1 MKKELAK
8 LRLWAELDTADY
20 SDDLKWIEMK
30 KKGEE
35 LPEDVFEDNN
45 GKYFRMVPSQMSRE
59 DEMLFVALRQM
70 KYVKTIRNC
79 VIFFVILAVIA
90 ILLLLIE
97 IPTSIW
103 ASRID
108 AMSEY
113 GKPFVLFAKRKE
125 SKSYYSSIFY
135 GSSWIVSGIL
145 LLLCI
150 KDIFGT

>member
-8 LRLWAELDTADY
+8 LRLWSELDTADY
-20 SDDLKWIEMK
+20 SDDMKWIEMK

-45 GKYFRMVPSQMSRE
+45 GKYFRIVPSQMSRE

-90 ILLLLIE
+90 ILLLL
-97 IPTSIW
+97 P
-103 ASRID
+103 A
-108 AMSEY
+108 
-113 GKPFVLFAKRKE
+113 L
-125 SKSYYSSIFY
+125 
-135 GSSWIVSGIL
+135 
-145 LLLCI
+145 
-150 KDIFGT
+150 